1 MGLNTEIDPDN
12 NFLSSIINNCNYFT
26 QEQYENSIKSVGKLS
41 IIHFNSRSM
50 YRNFNSIKEY
60 LQQFTQ
66 PFSITAITETW
77 FYIDKGIDFC
87 LDDYELSYIN
97 RERKTGG
104 GVALY
109 IHKSI
114 KCMVLTDMT
123 CAIDGTMECLT
134 AEINNGKKK
143 NRIISCV
150 YRSPGSNIECF
161 SEQMEKTVFHCE
173 AKNIIYLW

>member
-1 MGLNTEIDPDN
+1 MHNSPNTQTTPMNNDDMDALQRSLYHQQMELETFEYKEHNTMDLNTEIDPDN

-66 PFSITAITETW
+66 PFSIIAITETW
-77 FYIDKGIDFC
+77 FNIDKGIDFC

-123 CAIDGTMECLT
+123 CAIDGT
-134 AEINNGKKK
+134 I
-143 NRIISCV
+143 
-150 YRSPGSNIECF
+150 
-161 SEQMEKTVFHCE
+161 
-173 AKNIIYLW
+173 